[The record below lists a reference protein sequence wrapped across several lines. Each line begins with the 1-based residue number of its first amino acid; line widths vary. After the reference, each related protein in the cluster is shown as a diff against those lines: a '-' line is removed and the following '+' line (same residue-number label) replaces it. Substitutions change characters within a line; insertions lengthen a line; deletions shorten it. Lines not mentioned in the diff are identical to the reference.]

1 MNEIDALKIT
11 FNAESMRIMNFA
23 ISFVMLGVAL
33 DMKVEDFKRICFSP
47 KGPVIGLICQ
57 FILLPAVAFS
67 IIKILEPQS
76 SIGLGILLVSCC
88 PGGNL
93 SNFLTKVA
101 DGNTALS
108 VTMSS
113 VSTLLSIIMTP
124 LNFTF
129 WANQDAGMKA
139 LIQTIHID
147 PFEIFKTIMLILIMP
162 TILGMLI
169 SAKLPRVKI
178 KLTKVCHIFST
189 ILFAV
194 IIFVGLYKNAPYIKY
209 LFSSAILIVFLTN
222 SAGLLLGF
230 NLAKLVGLPKRDA
243 KAVSIEVGVQN
254 AGFGLILIFNFFD
267 GLGGMALITA
277 CWGIWHFISG
287 GTLAYIWGKDSLKAK
302 IKMPLAA
309 ME

>member
-11 FNAESMRIMNFA
+11 FDAQSLKIMNFA
-23 ISFVMLGVAL
+23 IAFVMLGVAL
-33 DMKVEDFKRICFSP
+33 DMKFEDFKRICYSP

-57 FILLPAVAFS
+57 FLILPAVAFG
-67 IIKILEPQS
+67 IISVLNPQP

-101 DGNTALS
+101 GGNTALS

-113 VSTLLSIIMTP
+113 VSTMLSVIMTP

-129 WANQDAGMKA
+129 WASQHEGMNA
-139 LIQTIHID
+139 LVQSISIN
-147 PFEIFKTIMLILIMP
+147 PFEMFKTIMLILIVP
-162 TILGMLI
+162 TIIGMLI
-169 SAKLPRVKI
+169 ASKFENVKE
-178 KLTKVCHIFST
+178 KLTKVCNIFST
-189 ILFAV
+189 VLFAA
-194 IIFVGLYKNAPYIKY
+194 IIVGGLYKNAPYIKY

-222 SAGLLLGF
+222 SAGLLLGY
-230 NLAKLVGLPKRDA
+230 NMARLAGLPKRDA
-243 KAVSIEVGVQN
+243 KAVSIEVGIQN
-254 AGFGLILIFNFFD
+254 AGFGLILIFNFFG

-277 CWGIWHFISG
+277 CWGIWHMISG
-287 GTLAYIWGKDSLKAK
+287 SILALYWGRSNAREKNKL
-302 IKMPLAA
+302 PLGV